1 MHIDDSGTFGIIYF
15 LEHKELLNDNLKVK
29 DVKKIIKDIT
39 GIEEENQR
47 IKVSFKINE
56 DDNYFWNY
64 QPLLV
69 YDKTNYNLRIMRD
82 CYENHI
88 SLDLRKTVK
97 ELKQKIHKETK
108 IPPGRQKFF
117 LKNNELNDEY
127 ILENVDLFQYRL
139 DVKIPKVL
147 NNTIYLKYS
156 NAEIKKIVTDLC
168 NTGFEL
174 IKQIQND
181 LVNFNSKYDLKYK
194 NKILVLSDLL
204 ISSGIQD
211 GDLIELIDRKNIQIF
226 LKTLTGKTIT
236 LDVGPYDTLKYVKF
250 LIKLKEGIPFD
261 QQMIAFKG
269 RQLEDNRTLADY
281 DIENE
286 STLILILR
294 LRGGN

>member
-1 MHIDDSGTFGIIYF
+1 MHTDDSGTFRIIYF
-15 LEHKELLNDNLKVK
+15 LEHKELFNGNLLVK

-69 YDKTNYNLRIMRD
+69 YDKNNYNLRIKRD

>member
-1 MHIDDSGTFGIIYF
+1 MHTDDSGTFRIIYF
-15 LEHKELLNDNLKVK
+15 LEHKELFNGNLLVK

-69 YDKTNYNLRIMRD
+69 YDKNNYNLRIKRD

-156 NAEIKKIVTDLC
+156 NDEIKKIVTDLC

-181 LVNFNSKYDLKYK
+181 LVNFNSKYYLKYK
-194 NKILVLSDLL
+194 NKILMLSDLL

>member
-1 MHIDDSGTFGIIYF
+1 MHTDDSGTFRIIYF
-15 LEHKELLNDNLKVK
+15 LEHKELFNGNLLVK

-69 YDKTNYNLRIMRD
+69 YDKNNYNLRIKRD

-194 NKILVLSDLL
+194 NKILMLSDLL

-211 GDLIELIDRKNIQIF
+211 GDLIELIDRKNIQIS